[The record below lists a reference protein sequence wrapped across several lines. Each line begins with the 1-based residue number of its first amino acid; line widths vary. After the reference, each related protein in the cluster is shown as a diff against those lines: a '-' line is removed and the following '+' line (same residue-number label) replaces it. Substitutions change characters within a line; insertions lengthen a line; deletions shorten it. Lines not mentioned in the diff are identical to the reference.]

1 MITDFIPLEDYKEL
15 DRFTDDLEN
24 KDIIQDR
31 ILSWLI
37 AIDKIKITSGGGWFI
52 EDPEKEELEFDLERA
67 NEKIEDL
74 ETEIEDLE
82 DELKEE
88 KSEHRKTSDE
98 LERAEQELSRLNKR
112 LDLLGE

>member
-37 AIDKIKITSGGGWFI
+37 SIEKIKTTHGGGWFI

-74 ETEIEDLE
+74 ETEIADLE
-82 DELKEE
+82 EELEE
-88 KSEHRKTSDE
+88 VKRDHRKTADE
-98 LERAEQELSRLNKR
+98 LERAEQELSLLNKR

>member
-15 DRFTDDLEN
+15 ERFTDDLEN

-31 ILSWLI
+31 ILQWLI
-37 AIDKIKITSGGGWFI
+37 AIDKIKTISGGGWFI
-52 EDPEKEELEFDLERA
+52 EDPTVEDLESDLEQA
-67 NEKIEDL
+67 NERIEDL
-74 ETEIEDLE
+74 ENEIEDLE

-88 KSEHRKTSDE
+88 KSNHRKTADE
-98 LERAEQELSRLNKR
+98 LERAEQELARLNKQ